1 MNKGDSAGRIPVS
14 IVDAI
19 AVSVG
24 IVIGAGI
31 FKTPSLVAANAG
43 SVGTTLVLW
52 LMGGVV
58 SLVGALC
65 YAELATAFPHEG
77 GDYRFLYRAY
87 GSSTAFMF
95 AWARMTVIQTGS
107 IALFAFIFG
116 DYATEILPLGTY
128 SSSVYA
134 AVSVVVLT
142 VVNMAGVIP
151 GVTFQKLLTLAIILG
166 LFVVVVIG
174 LIASPVSLPAAPVG
188 FPGWAPVG
196 RAMIF
201 VLLTYGGWNEAV
213 YFSAEVRDR
222 RRDMVRALFY
232 SIAIITTIYLAT
244 NMAYLWGLG
253 LSGVASSEAVA
264 ADLARKVLGEPG
276 ATTISAFIVIAVLS
290 SMNGSIMTGAR
301 SSYAFGCDFCVLG
314 FLGRWR
320 EKIST
325 PFNSLV
331 LQGAIALVLVLMGT
345 LTRRGFETMVEY
357 TAPVFW
363 IFFFLTGLSL
373 FVLRIREPGRERP
386 YRVPFYPVTPFLFC
400 VFCLYML
407 MSSLA
412 YTGTG
417 ALVGVAVLA
426 AGFPVMAVNAALR
439 SHRLKNPLSER
450 KRKL

>member
-1 MNKGDSAGRIPVS
+1 MNNDHAAGRIPVS
-14 IVDAI
+14 IADTV

-58 SLVGALC
+58 SLIGALC

-77 GDYRFLYRAY
+77 GDYSFMYRAY

-95 AWARMTVIQTGS
+95 AWARMTVIQTS
-107 IALFAFIFG
+107 CIALFAFIVG
-116 DYATEILPLGTY
+116 DYATEILPLGPY
-128 SSSVYA
+128 SSSIYA
-134 AVSVVVLT
+134 AVSIVILT

-151 GVTFQKLLTLAIILG
+151 GVTFQKLLTSAILLG
-166 LFVVVVIG
+166 LLVVVAMG
-174 LIASPVSLPAAPVG
+174 MTAEPVSLTATPVG

-201 VLLTYGGWNEAV
+201 VLLTFGGWNEAV
-213 YFSAEVRDR
+213 YFSAEVRNR
-222 RRDMVRALFY
+222 RSDMARALLL
-232 SIAIITTIYLAT
+232 SIAIITTVYLFT
-244 NMAYLWGLG
+244 NMVYLWGLG

-264 ADLARKVLGEPG
+264 ADLARKVLGETG
-276 ATTISAFIVIAVLS
+276 ATVISAFIVIAVLS

-301 SSYAFGCDFCVLG
+301 SSYAFGCDFGVLG

-331 LQGAIALVLVLMGT
+331 FQGAIAVLLVFMGT

-386 YRVPFYPVTPFLFC
+386 YRVPFYPVTPVLFC
-400 VFCLYML
+400 AFCLYML
-407 MSSLA
+407 ISSLA

-426 AGFPVMAVNAALR
+426 AGVPVMVVNAVLN
-439 SHRLKNPLSER
+439 SYRLKYSLSER
-450 KRKL
+450 KGKL